1 LVPVLETIAIRAVV
15 NAPAIQPFNTFKSRQ
30 LIYQARREQDLA
42 RYHSKA
48 IRTHNHELIPG
59 RGYIGYADPTRRYGR
74 VLCEFQSTPG

>member
-1 LVPVLETIAIRAVV
+1 MFETITIRAVV
-15 NAPAIQPFNTFKSRQ
+15 NAPTVQPFDTFKSWYF
-30 LIYQARREQDLA
+30 IYQARREQDLA

-74 VLCEFQSTPG
+74 VLCEFQFPPG